1 MRTYTF
7 LLILFLAGC
16 AQAPIDPATSQ
27 NVINSVTDPSPRP
40 DWRLSVD
47 GFASET
53 GGAALRQPSIEH
65 VVTRKPP
72 AQTSEATNNNGL
84 VTRSLSEAEPS
95 GTQPSCQTDSADI
108 ERAWRKYCRHKLD
121 MTDCDREIVRT
132 TQMPPRL
139 KASCDPKSL
148 KK

>member
-1 MRTYTF
+1 MRTAKC
-7 LLILFLAGC
+7 LLFPLIAGC
-16 AQAPIDPATSQ
+16 AQAPVDQLTSAQ
-27 NVINSVTDPSPRP
+27 VIASMAQARP
-40 DWRLSVD
+40 QPHWRLSMD

-72 AQTSEATNNNGL
+72 AQTSEAKNNNGF
-84 VTRSLSEAEPS
+84 VTRPLSEAEPS
-95 GTQPSCQTDSADI
+95 DTQPSCQTDSDDI

-121 MTDCDREIVRT
+121 MTDCDCEIIRT
-132 TQMPPRL
+132 TPMPERL
-139 KASCDPKSL
+139 KASCNPKSL